1 MQKPT
6 ILSIDTNNISLHDLT
21 FMYHGSETL
30 INFEVS
36 RSNEPTQPTIPSP
49 TIYFFMQ
56 IAMSNIHALP
66 IIL

>member
-1 MQKPT
+1 M
-6 ILSIDTNNISLHDLT
+6 DTNNISLHDLT
-21 FMYHGSETL
+21 CMYHGLVTP
-30 INFEVS
+30 IKFEVN

-66 IIL
+66 IIS